1 MEEKS
6 ASVFVIDTSAL
17 TQAVRSYYAH
27 DICPGFWD
35 CLAYHV
41 QEGRIV
47 IVDKVKKEIVDGT
60 GPPQDWLRDDIDRT
74 HIASTKEESVAI
86 LYGQLINWVQGNPQF
101 METAKAE
108 FASVADGWVIA
119 YAKSKG
125 LAVVSQ
131 ETYAAEIRKRVPIPN
146 VCRQFD
152 IPHYDLFQLL
162 RTLGARFD
170 WTTP

>member
-1 MEEKS
+1 M
-6 ASVFVIDTSAL
+6 
-17 TQAVRSYYAH
+17 
-27 DICPGFWD
+27 
-35 CLAYHV
+35 
-41 QEGRIV
+41 
-47 IVDKVKKEIVDGT
+47 DGA

-101 METAKAE
+101 MEAAKAE

-146 VCRQFD
+146 VCLQFD
-152 IPHYDLFQLL
+152 IPHYDIFHLL
-162 RTLGARFD
+162 RTFGARLD
-170 WTTP
+170 WTAP